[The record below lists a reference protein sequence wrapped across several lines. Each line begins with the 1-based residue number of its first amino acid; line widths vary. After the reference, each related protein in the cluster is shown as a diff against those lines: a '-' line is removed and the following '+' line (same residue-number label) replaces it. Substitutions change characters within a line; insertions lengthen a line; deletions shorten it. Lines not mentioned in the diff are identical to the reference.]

1 MFTKKSLVLLVTLL
15 SISVLGVALFSP
27 SESLRIKKLFEEQS
41 YNSISGRE
49 GQDGPV
55 LVVKI
60 DDTRMAHPQI
70 GVEYAD
76 VVYIEQVEGGLTRLA
91 AIYSSVI
98 PREIGP
104 IRSARISDLELIAQY
119 GKVGFA
125 YSGAQSK
132 LGPEIESANLFDLGA
147 QSMSSTIY
155 TTDSLRTPPYA
166 MVLRADLLMEYALQR
181 GYEFSISKGMGWN
194 FSDETE
200 LGLPIDSAKI
210 EWPASS
216 YEARW
221 SEKRKVW
228 ELNHNGSSNVSST
241 GSILTADTFVIQIV
255 SITDSIYKDKVGGI
269 TPFSATVGTGRGFIL
284 RDGKYIEGTWTRLSE
299 ESGTTWRTRS
309 GEEIPFSRGKL
320 WVALTDKEPTFT
332 LHSEDAG
339 DSRTK

>member
-1 MFTKKSLVLLVTLL
+1 MLTKKSLVLLVTLL

-27 SESLRIKKLFEEQS
+27 NEGLEIKKLFEEQS

-76 VVYIEQVEGGLTRLA
+76 VVYIKQVEGGLTRLA
-91 AIYSSVI
+91 AIYSSLI

-104 IRSARISDLELIAQY
+104 IRSARVSDLELIAQY

-132 LGPEIESANLFDLGA
+132 LRPEIESANLFDLGA

-155 TTDSLRTPPYA
+155 TTDSSRTPPYA

-181 GYEFSISKGMGWN
+181 GHEFSISKNMGWN
-194 FSDETE
+194 FSDETG
-200 LGLPIDSAKI
+200 LGSPIKSAKI

-216 YEARW
+216 YEAHW
-221 SEKRKVW
+221 SQSDKVW
-228 ELNHNGSSNVSST
+228 KLQHNGVSNVSST
-241 GSILTADTFVIQIV
+241 GSVLTADTFVIQIV

-269 TPFSATVGTGRGFIL
+269 TPFSATVGTGRGYIL
-284 RDGKYIEGTWTRLSE
+284 RDGKYIGGIWTRLSA
-299 ESGTTWRTRS
+299 ESGTTWKTRS

-320 WVALTDKEPTFT
+320 WVALTDKEPIFT
-332 LHSEDAG
+332 PQFEDAG